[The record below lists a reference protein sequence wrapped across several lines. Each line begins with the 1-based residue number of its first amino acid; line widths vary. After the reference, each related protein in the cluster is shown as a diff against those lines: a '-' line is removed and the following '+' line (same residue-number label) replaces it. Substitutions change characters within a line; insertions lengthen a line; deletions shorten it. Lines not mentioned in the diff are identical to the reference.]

1 MRIANAVSIS
11 ARIAASAYSSERGTH
26 MEKIYKLIGKRG
38 RTTVPFEIRMKMR
51 IGYNSLVSYE
61 MKDENTVILRKEKIL
76 RSFNSGNP
84 SDFKEKRS
92 SGIFKAPSLSSD

>member
-1 MRIANAVSIS
+1 MRTRLTEVT
-11 ARIAASAYSSERGTH
+11 R

-61 MKDENTVILRKEKIL
+61 MKDENTVILRHEKICD
-76 RSFNSGNP
+76 G
-84 SDFKEKRS
+84 
-92 SGIFKAPSLSSD
+92 SLSAFY